1 MKKKADFFCTILFFT
16 IFAIRLSTFKTR
28 KSLELTSFLL
38 TIINLYIMKKS
49 NLIAYVMC
57 ALMVVGCQTSAGT
70 GGLLGAGG
78 GAVLGGIVGQ
88 LIGKDTK
95 STAIGAAIGTAVGA
109 TAGTL
114 IGRHMDKVK
123 AKAAAV
129 ENAQVTEIT
138 DQNGLTA
145 VKVAFDSGILFATGK
160 YALNNASKTALTKF
174 AEMLKSEPQLL
185 IDIQGHTDSTGSD
198 RVNDPLSLNRAQ
210 AVANYLVNCGVPS
223 SQFQNVSGFG
233 SHQPIADNSTAAGRQ
248 QNRRVEIYMYASQAM
263 IDAANAGN
271 LN

>member
-1 MKKKADFFCTILFFT
+1 MCFSLFYYLCNQNAFYGKST
-16 IFAIRLSTFKTR
+16 IRLIFPAK
-28 KSLELTSFLL
+28 FLL
-38 TIINLYIMKKS
+38 TTNNYIIMKKS

-57 ALMVVGCQTSAGT
+57 ALMVVGCQTNAGT
-70 GGLLGAGG
+70 GGLLGASG

-88 LIGKDTK
+88 LIGKNTK
-95 STAIGAAIGTAVGA
+95 STVIGAAVGTAVGA

-114 IGRHMDKVK
+114 IGKHMDKVK

-160 YALNNASKTALTKF
+160 YALNNASKTALSKF
-174 AEMLKSEPQLL
+174 ANMLKSEPQLL

-198 RVNDPLSLNRAQ
+198 KVNDPLSLNRAQ
-210 AVANYLVNCGVPS
+210 AVANYLVSCGVPS

-248 QNRRVEIYMYASQAM
+248 QNRRVEVYMYASQAM